1 MLSGALGANRGRI
14 MIEGT
19 IAMQPDMRFSDP
31 ETDEALRLPNWK
43 VAVVLS
49 VISLLMLVL
58 ASLAY

>member
-1 MLSGALGANRGRI
+1 

-19 IAMQPDMRFSDP
+19 TAMQPDMRFSDP
-31 ETDEALRLPNWK
+31 ETDEALRLPNLK
-43 VAVVLS
+43 VVVALA

>member
-1 MLSGALGANRGRI
+1 